1 MRFLVSVAVG
11 GLAVTMAMTV
21 AMTTMAVPM
30 ACMIVEQD
38 QAEEI
43 AQQANTT
50 DNQHQLWILNDY

>member
-1 MRFLVSVAVG
+1 MG

-21 AMTTMAVPM
+21 AMTTMAVSM
-30 ACMIVEQD
+30 ACMIVEED